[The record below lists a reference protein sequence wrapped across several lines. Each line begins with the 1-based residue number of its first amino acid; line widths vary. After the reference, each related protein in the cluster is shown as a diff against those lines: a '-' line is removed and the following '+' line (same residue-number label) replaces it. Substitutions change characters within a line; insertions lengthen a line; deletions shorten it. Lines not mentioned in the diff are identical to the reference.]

1 MAYDLPYCQNKVKV
15 EVKTSTVH
23 YQYQN

>member
-15 EVKTSTVH
+15 EVKTPTVH